1 MNMIKTLFAY
11 IGCLSMGFLT
21 LMGVEVSRAFIPWD
35 LIIALKKSAYLESI
49 ILFFDVLRISIV
61 LALLSF
67 GVRELY
73 NLMSNWVTPI
83 KAAFSVGFIPAAF
96 GIIVIYRMIEY
107 RNWNEMLLNS
117 LFVLWMPILIY
128 LFRREA
134 ERTSSKS

>member
-1 MNMIKTLFAY
+1 
-11 IGCLSMGFLT
+11 MGFLT
-21 LMGVEVSRAFIPWD
+21 LMGVEVSRAFIPLD

-73 NLMSNWVTPI
+73 NLISNWVTPI

-96 GIIVIYRMIEY
+96 GVLAIYRMIES
-107 RNWNEMLLNS
+107 RNWSEVFLCS

-128 LFRREA
+128 LFCREA
-134 ERTSSKS
+134 KRTGSKS